1 MTMSGGNQYV
11 ADLAWVVGCKQG
23 EFSHYPAT
31 NLIESDMDV
40 SQFWLP
46 DINERLAALVMNP
59 EPLENA
65 VRACKSHFLGSYFET
80 LFSFAIRHLSCFN
93 ILCEHV
99 QVMDKD
105 KKTVGEIDMLV
116 ETPAGECIQFEVA
129 IKFYLE
135 RTDLYPHHWI
145 GPNKNDSL
153 KKKVDR
159 ARRHQ
164 LQILGTEDGKHVLRS
179 VTNDTTFQAKLLIFG
194 RLYLA
199 LSSPEKVISFCE
211 NSHFGGW
218 VRVSQVGLL
227 LPFFS
232 YYIHLNKP
240 HWLTVSNSSR
250 DLCFFEAQCMN
261 EWRKSFQEDVRPKH
275 IVLFRELE
283 GRMSCHFVFIVPDSW

>member
-1 MTMSGGNQYV
+1 MMTAEINQYL
-11 ADLAWVVGCKQG
+11 ADLAWVVGSEQG
-23 EFSHYPAT
+23 EFSCSPTT

-40 SQFWLP
+40 SKFWVSNK
-46 DINERLAALVMNP
+46 NERLAALALNP
-59 EPLENA
+59 EPLGNA

-80 LFSFAIRHLSCFN
+80 LFSFAIQHLSSFN
-93 ILCEHV
+93 VLFEHI
-99 QVMDKD
+99 QIMDKD
-105 KKTVGEIDMLV
+105 KKTLGEIDMLV
-116 ETPAGECIQFEVA
+116 EALTGECIQFEVA

-159 ARRHQ
+159 ARGHQ
-164 LQILGTEDGKHVLRS
+164 LQILKTTDGKQLLQS
-179 VTNDTTFQAKLLIFG
+179 VTKDSNFQAKLLIFG

-199 LSSPEKVISFCE
+199 LSSPEKVISFCD

-218 VRVSQVGLL
+218 IRVSQVDLL

-232 YYIHLNKP
+232 YYMPLSKP
-240 HWLTVSNSSR
+240 HWLTFSNSSR
-250 DLCFFEAQCMN
+250 DLCFFEAQCKN

-275 IVLFRELE
+275 IMLLRELE
-283 GRMSCHFVFIVPDSW
+283 GRMSCHFVFIVPDNW